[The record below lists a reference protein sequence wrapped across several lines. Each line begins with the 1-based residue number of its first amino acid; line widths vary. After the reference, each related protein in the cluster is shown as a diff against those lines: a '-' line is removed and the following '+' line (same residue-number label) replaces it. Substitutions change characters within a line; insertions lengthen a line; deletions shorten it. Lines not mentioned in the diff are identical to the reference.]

1 MSRRV
6 NTRGGRKR
14 RRGGLTRGVGAVAF
28 VAALLYWEQAALLY
42 VLSTLAVCGLMLVVA
57 FSDLE
62 GRNEELAE
70 AARQEKSAPAG
81 GGDELTAATA
91 PQPKRRV
98 ARRNAGTARRLKTT
112 PGRDGAAG

>member
-6 NTRGGRKR
+6 NTTGGRKR
-14 RRGGLTRGVGAVAF
+14 RPGGLTWGVGTVVL
-28 VAALLYWEQAALLY
+28 VAALLYWEQAAVLY
-42 VLSTLAVCGLMLVVA
+42 VLSSLAVCGLLLIVA

-62 GRNEELAE
+62 GRNAELAE
-70 AARQEKSAPAG
+70 AAGQEKSAPAG
-81 GGDELTAATA
+81 GGDELTAATV

-98 ARRNAGTARRLKTT
+98 ARRSAGAARQLKTT